1 MPLYPRPRVRS
12 HGLEARLGEAH
23 SEASRTT
30 AHTSGGPGARPVH
43 ADAQRDVGDEDGIV
57 LVQREVTVT
66 IRAPVLRARLHSH
79 SDPDEDPRDKAPA
92 PNADYAGR
100 TDDDTASVAVSVRD
114 GKAVAYFCDG
124 RYKEAWLRGRV
135 NNNGSMKLTAP
146 NGAVLDG
153 TIDQGGKIRGTVKDE
168 GRHYAF
174 TAAKAVKPSG
184 LWRATAK
191 VRGAK
196 IDAGWV
202 VLPNGRQTGIV
213 TRDGKPASAP
223 RIDPET
229 GAVTVDGQQLTAR
242 LVTPDPPSASG
253 SRS

>member
-1 MPLYPRPRVRS
+1 MKRPGPLLTLLA
-12 HGLEARLGEAH
+12 GLVLGLFMLTLNATSGTKTASSSY
-23 SEASRTT
+23 SEASPSVSTK
-30 AHTSGGPGARPVH
+30 PKP
-43 ADAQRDVGDEDGIV
+43 
-57 LVQREVTVT
+57 TVT
-66 IRAPVLRARLHSH
+66 PTPTPTPTPSPTPSKPPVA
-79 SDPDEDPRDKAPA
+79 
-92 PNADYAGR
+92 NANYAGR
-100 TDDDTASVAVSVRD
+100 TDDDAASVAVSVRN

-153 TIDQGGKIRGTVKDE
+153 SIEQGKKITGTVKDE
-168 GRHYAF
+168 GRPYTF
-174 TAAKAVKPSG
+174 TADKAVKPSG

-196 IDAGWV
+196 IDGGWI

-213 TRDGKPASAP
+213 TRDGKATSAP

-229 GAVTVDGQQLTAR
+229 GAVTVDGQQLTAQP
-242 LVTPDPPSASG
+242 VTP
-253 SRS
+253 

>member
-1 MPLYPRPRVRS
+1 MKRPGPLLTLLA
-12 HGLEARLGEAH
+12 GLVLGLFMLTLNATSGTKTASSSY
-23 SEASRTT
+23 SEASPS
-30 AHTSGGPGARPVH
+30 ASP
-43 ADAQRDVGDEDGIV
+43 
-57 LVQREVTVT
+57 
-66 IRAPVLRARLHSH
+66 
-79 SDPDEDPRDKAPA
+79 KAPA
-92 PNADYAGR
+92 KTSPTPSVTPSPTPSPSKPPVANANYAGR
-100 TDDDTASVAVSVRD
+100 TDDDAASVAVSVRD

-153 TIDQGGKIRGTVKDE
+153 RIQQGKKITGTVKDE
-168 GRHYAF
+168 GRPYTF
-174 TAAKAVKPSG
+174 TADKAVKPSG

-196 IDAGWV
+196 IDGGWI

-213 TRDGKPASAP
+213 TRDGKATSAP

-229 GAVTVDGQQLTAR
+229 GAVTVDGQQLTAQP
-242 LVTPDPPSASG
+242 VTP
-253 SRS
+253 

>member
-1 MPLYPRPRVRS
+1 MKRPGPLLTLLA
-12 HGLEARLGEAH
+12 GLVLALFML
-23 SEASRTT
+23 TLNV
-30 AHTSGGPGARPVH
+30 TSGTKTASSSYGEKSPSPS
-43 ADAQRDVGDEDGIV
+43 
-57 LVQREVTVT
+57 
-66 IRAPVLRARLHSH
+66 APASSTPEPTPTLTPTPS
-79 SDPDEDPRDKAPA
+79 PTPTKPPA

-100 TDDDTASVAVSVRD
+100 TDDDAASVAVSVRD

-135 NNNGSMKLTAP
+135 NNNGGMRLTAP

-153 TIDQGGKIRGTVKDE
+153 TIDRGRKIRGTVKDE
-168 GRHYAF
+168 GRRYAF

-213 TRDGKPASAP
+213 TRDGKAASAP

-229 GAVTVDGQQLTAR
+229 GAVTVDGQRLTAR
-242 LVTPDPPSASG
+242 PVTP
-253 SRS
+253 

>member
-1 MPLYPRPRVRS
+1 MKRPGPLLTLLA
-12 HGLEARLGEAH
+12 GLVLALFML
-23 SEASRTT
+23 TLNV
-30 AHTSGGPGARPVH
+30 TSGTKTASSSYSEKSPSPS
-43 ADAQRDVGDEDGIV
+43 
-57 LVQREVTVT
+57 
-66 IRAPVLRARLHSH
+66 APQSSAPASTPAP
-79 SDPDEDPRDKAPA
+79 SPTPTKAPATKPRA

-100 TDDDTASVAVSVRD
+100 TDDDAASVAVSVRD
-114 GKAVAYFCDG
+114 GRAVAYFCDG

-153 TIDQGGKIRGTVKDE
+153 TIDQGRKIRGTVRDE
-168 GRHYAF
+168 GRRYAF

-242 LVTPDPPSASG
+242 PVTP
-253 SRS
+253 

>member
-1 MPLYPRPRVRS
+1 MKRPGPLLTLLAGLVLALFMLTLNVTSGTRTASSSYSGKPPSPSAPRPS
-12 HGLEARLGEAH
+12 TSTLTPAPGP
-23 SEASRTT
+23 T
-30 AHTSGGPGARPVH
+30 ATADPAPTRPAV
-43 ADAQRDVGDEDGIV
+43 
-57 LVQREVTVT
+57 
-66 IRAPVLRARLHSH
+66 
-79 SDPDEDPRDKAPA
+79 

-100 TDDDTASVAVSVRD
+100 TDDDAASVAVSVRD

-135 NNNGSMKLTAP
+135 NDNGAMRLTAP

-153 TIDQGGKIRGTVKDE
+153 TIGQGDRIRGAVRDE

-174 TAAKAVKPSG
+174 TAAKAVRPSG

-213 TRDGKPASAP
+213 TRDGKAASAP

-229 GAVTVDGQQLTAR
+229 GAVTVDGQRLTAHP
-242 LVTPDPPSASG
+242 VTP
-253 SRS
+253 

>member
-1 MPLYPRPRVRS
+1 MKRPGPLLTLLA
-12 HGLEARLGEAH
+12 GLVLGLFMLTLNA
-23 SEASRTT
+23 
-30 AHTSGGPGARPVH
+30 TSGTKTASSSYREESPSASPKTPAKTSPTPTPSVTPSPTPSKPPV
-43 ADAQRDVGDEDGIV
+43 A
-57 LVQREVTVT
+57 
-66 IRAPVLRARLHSH
+66 
-79 SDPDEDPRDKAPA
+79 
-92 PNADYAGR
+92 NANYAGR
-100 TDDDTASVAVSVRD
+100 TDDDAASVAVSVRD

-153 TIDQGGKIRGTVKDE
+153 RIEQGKKIRGTVKDE
-168 GRHYAF
+168 GRPYAF
-174 TAAKAVKPSG
+174 TAGKAVKPSG

-196 IDAGWV
+196 IDGGWI

-213 TRDGKPASAP
+213 TRDGKAASAP

-229 GAVTVDGQQLTAR
+229 GAVTVDGQQLTAQP
-242 LVTPDPPSASG
+242 VTP
-253 SRS
+253 

>member
-1 MPLYPRPRVRS
+1 MKRPGPLLTLLA
-12 HGLEARLGEAH
+12 GLVLALFML
-23 SEASRTT
+23 TLNV
-30 AHTSGGPGARPVH
+30 TSGTKTASSSYSEKSPSPS
-43 ADAQRDVGDEDGIV
+43 
-57 LVQREVTVT
+57 
-66 IRAPVLRARLHSH
+66 APQSSAPASTPTP
-79 SDPDEDPRDKAPA
+79 SPTPTKTSATKPPA

-100 TDDDTASVAVSVRD
+100 TDDDAASVAVSVRD

-153 TIDQGGKIRGTVKDE
+153 TIGQGRKIRGTVKDE
-168 GRHYAF
+168 GRRYAF

-229 GAVTVDGQQLTAR
+229 GAVTVDGQQLTAHP
-242 LVTPDPPSASG
+242 VTP
-253 SRS
+253 

>member
-1 MPLYPRPRVRS
+1 MKRPGPLLTLLA
-12 HGLEARLGEAH
+12 GLVLGLFMLTLNATSGTKTASSSY
-23 SEASRTT
+23 SEAPPS
-30 AHTSGGPGARPVH
+30 ASP
-43 ADAQRDVGDEDGIV
+43 
-57 LVQREVTVT
+57 
-66 IRAPVLRARLHSH
+66 
-79 SDPDEDPRDKAPA
+79 KAPA
-92 PNADYAGR
+92 KTSPTPSVTPSPTPSPSKPPVANANYAGR
-100 TDDDTASVAVSVRD
+100 TDDDAASVAVSVRD

-153 TIDQGGKIRGTVKDE
+153 RIQQGKKITGTVKDE
-168 GRHYAF
+168 GRPYTF
-174 TAAKAVKPSG
+174 TADKAVKPSG

-196 IDAGWV
+196 IDGGWI

-213 TRDGKPASAP
+213 TRDGKATSAP

-229 GAVTVDGQQLTAR
+229 GAVTVDGQQLTAQP
-242 LVTPDPPSASG
+242 VTP
-253 SRS
+253 

>member
-1 MPLYPRPRVRS
+1 MKRPGPLLTLLA
-12 HGLEARLGEAH
+12 GLVLGLFMLTLNA
-23 SEASRTT
+23 
-30 AHTSGGPGARPVH
+30 TSGTKTASSSY
-43 ADAQRDVGDEDGIV
+43 
-57 LVQREVTVT
+57 REKSPS
-66 IRAPVLRARLHSH
+66 ASP
-79 SDPDEDPRDKAPA
+79 KAPA
-92 PNADYAGR
+92 KTSPTPSVTPSQTPSPSKPPVANANYAGR
-100 TDDDTASVAVSVRD
+100 TDDDAASVAVSVRD

-153 TIDQGGKIRGTVKDE
+153 RIEQGKKITGTVKDE
-168 GRHYAF
+168 GRPYTF
-174 TAAKAVKPSG
+174 TADKAVKPSG

-196 IDAGWV
+196 IDGGWI

-213 TRDGKPASAP
+213 TRDGKAASAP

-229 GAVTVDGQQLTAR
+229 GAVTVDGQQLTAQP
-242 LVTPDPPSASG
+242 VTP
-253 SRS
+253 

>member
-1 MPLYPRPRVRS
+1 MKRPGPLLTLLA
-12 HGLEARLGEAH
+12 GLVLGLFMLTLNATSGTKTASSSY
-23 SEASRTT
+23 SEASPS
-30 AHTSGGPGARPVH
+30 ASP
-43 ADAQRDVGDEDGIV
+43 
-57 LVQREVTVT
+57 
-66 IRAPVLRARLHSH
+66 
-79 SDPDEDPRDKAPA
+79 KAPA
-92 PNADYAGR
+92 KTSPTPSVTPSPTPSPSKPPVANANYAGR
-100 TDDDTASVAVSVRD
+100 TDDDAASVAVSVRD

-153 TIDQGGKIRGTVKDE
+153 RIEQGKKITGTVKDE
-168 GRHYAF
+168 GRPYTF
-174 TAAKAVKPSG
+174 TADKAVKPSG

-196 IDAGWV
+196 IDGGWI

-213 TRDGKPASAP
+213 TRDGKAASAP

-229 GAVTVDGQQLTAR
+229 GAVTVDGQQLTAQP
-242 LVTPDPPSASG
+242 VTP
-253 SRS
+253 